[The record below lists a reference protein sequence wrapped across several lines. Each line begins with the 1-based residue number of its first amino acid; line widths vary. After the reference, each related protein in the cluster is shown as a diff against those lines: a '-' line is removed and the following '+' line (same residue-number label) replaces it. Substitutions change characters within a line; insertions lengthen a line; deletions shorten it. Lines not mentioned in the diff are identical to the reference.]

1 MPGEGSRG
9 RDPGAV
15 PGHGPVRGRCPD
27 HGGERGDGG
36 GPGGGGP
43 GAGGDADDEA
53 AVPVGG
59 DGQARS
65 ACVLEERGGSPQ
77 GVSLGGGARGGGHD
91 VASAVFPG
99 GTASLVIALAGRRGM
114 PCATDAG
121 PRRTAAAPPSPAAA
135 GSVSRSVPAARMP
148 LTVR

>member
-15 PGHGPVRGRCPD
+15 PGHGPVRRRCPD

-77 GVSLGGGARGGGHD
+77 GVSLGGGARGGGPD
-91 VASAVFPG
+91 VASAGLPR
-99 GTASLVIALAGRRGM
+99 GTDR
-114 PCATDAG
+114 
-121 PRRTAAAPPSPAAA
+121 
-135 GSVSRSVPAARMP
+135 RSVGEGKR
-148 LTVR
+148 V